1 MTCMKKL
8 TALLVSAALALSL
21 LAGCGG
27 SKALSQMIADLLS
40 GMYNNVTVEVDPDLT
55 AALKKASAAGST
67 QEEVLAALVEELNL
81 SGVRL
86 TLRQLEEGRQGDR
99 GVELVF
105 QPGTDPDAA
114 ARSAVNGWASA
125 FGALPDDGSYSA
137 RVSMIEADGGYY
149 IAVDV
154 EVLKAGTPDKDDP
167 EPKPDYT
174 TSTEN
179 GVTTYTVYTAAGLQ
193 KWAEAAKV
201 NPSTSCTLGDN
212 ITLTG
217 NWTPIGTD
225 WEHAYTGTF
234 DGQGHT
240 IFGLDFSSS
249 DEYAGLFGYIGEKG
263 KVQNLPLDS
272 PTVSSTN
279 ADGYVGAVAGCN
291 EDGTIENCHVT
302 GGSISGNI
310 AGGVVGINGRDGSVI
325 GCSSSAKV
333 NGTGSYTSAGG
344 VVGYNLSSTVT
355 GCSSTGTVT
364 GDVAGGVVGCN
375 DTRTVTACYFTGTV
389 NGNTTG
395 GVVGSNTN
403 AGEVTACYFTGTVNG
418 NTTGGVVGVNSDP
431 GSTVTACYATGKV
444 ESDYIAGGVVGYNYP
459 TTITACYW
467 SGSQTQ
473 GIGGGYQAT
482 DPEYSPSG
490 DNGETPPTN
499 KVPEGTTWSA
509 ATTAMNNAIAEWNQ
523 SATVKCNY
531 SYDTS
536 SPPKLKAGAP
546 PSTTP

>member
-27 SKALSQMIADLLS
+27 SKALSQVIADLLS

-55 AALKKASAAGST
+55 AALKKAAAAGST

-86 TLRQLEEGRQGDR
+86 TLRQLQEGRQGDR

-105 QPGTDPDAA
+105 QSGADPDAA

-125 FGALPDDGSYSA
+125 FGALPDDGSYTA
-137 RVSMIEADGGYY
+137 RVAMIEAEDGYY

-193 KWAEAAKV
+193 EWAKAAKAD
-201 NPSTSCTLGDN
+201 PSTNCTLGDN

-217 NWTPIGTD
+217 EWTPIGT
-225 WEHAYTGTF
+225 EQTPYTGTF
-234 DGQGHT
+234 DGGDCT
-240 IFGLDFSSS
+240 ISGLSVSSS
-249 DEYAGLFGYIGEKG
+249 DNYAGLFGCIGESGGKKG
-263 KVQNLPLDS
+263 TVQNLTLDS

-279 ADGYVGAVAGCN
+279 ADGYIGAVAGEN
-291 EDGTIENCHVT
+291 FGAVENCHVT
-302 GGSISGNI
+302 GSGTITGNN
-310 AGGVVGINGRDGSVI
+310 AGGVVGTNESDSSVI
-325 GCSSSAKV
+325 GCSS
-333 NGTGSYTSAGG
+333 
-344 VVGYNLSSTVT
+344 
-355 GCSSTGTVT
+355 T
-364 GDVAGGVVGCN
+364 GDV
-375 DTRTVTACYFTGTV
+375 TANSSYD
-389 NGNTTG
+389 
-395 GVVGSNTN
+395 SY
-403 AGEVTACYFTGTVNG
+403 A
-418 NTTGGVVGVNSDP
+418 GGVVGVNSGTVTACYAA
-431 GSTVTACYATGKV
+431 GSVTANGDASAAGGVVGVNSGTVTACYATGTV
-444 ESDYIAGGVVGYNYP
+444 TVTGLSYAGGVAGWNTGTVTACYATGTVTSGGMSTAGGVVGVNDSG
-459 TTITACYW
+459 TVDVCYW

-473 GIGGGYQAT
+473 GIGENKNDSDTKKVTSDGDT
-482 DPEYSPSG
+482 DG
-490 DNGETPPTN
+490 DNNT
-499 KVPEGTTWSA
+499 TTWSA
-509 ATTAMNNAIAEWNQ
+509 ATTAMNDAIPDATGWWYVPNGD
-523 SATVKCNY
+523 SAPTKF
-531 SYDTS
+531 TQIK
-536 SPPKLKAGAP
+536 PA

>member
-1 MTCMKKL
+1 MTRLKKL

-27 SKALSQMIADLLS
+27 SKALSQVIADLLS
-40 GMYNNVTVEVDPDLT
+40 NLYDNVTVETDSGLT

-86 TLRQLEEGRQGDR
+86 TLRQLQESRQGDR

-125 FGALPDDGSYSA
+125 FGALPDDGSYTA
-137 RVSMIEADGGYY
+137 RVAMIEAEGGYY

-154 EVLKAGTPDKDDP
+154 EVLKAGTPDRDEP

-174 TSTEN
+174 YNEASN
-179 GVTTYTVYTAAGLQ
+179 TYTVYTAAGLQ
-193 KWAEAAKV
+193 KWAEAAKAD
-201 NPSTSCTLGDN
+201 PSTNCTLGDN

-217 NWTPIGTD
+217 EWTPIGTD

-234 DGQGHT
+234 DGGKHT
-240 IFGLDFSSS
+240 ISGLSVSS
-249 DEYAGLFGYIGEKG
+249 DDYVGLFGYVGSDG
-263 KVQNLPLDS
+263 TVQNLTLDN
-272 PTVSSTN
+272 PAVSSTN
-279 ADGYVGAVAGCN
+279 NYGYAGAVAGYN
-291 EDGTIENCHVT
+291 NGGAIENCHVT

-344 VVGYNLSSTVT
+344 VVGQNNGGSVTACCSTSSVSGYN
-355 GCSSTGTVT
+355 
-364 GDVAGGVVGCN
+364 AGGVVGFN
-375 DTRTVTACYFTGTV
+375 FGTVTACYHA
-389 NGNTTG
+389 NGSVSGNKAG
-395 GVVGSNTN
+395 GVVGWNI
-403 AGEVTACYFTGTVNG
+403 
-418 NTTGGVVGVNSDP
+418 TGG
-431 GSTVTACYATGKV
+431 TVTACYHANGSVTGNGF
-444 ESDYIAGGVVGYNYP
+444 AGGVVGFNFG
-459 TTITACYW
+459 TVTACYW
-467 SGSQTQ
+467 SGTVDGNK
-473 GIGGGYQAT
+473 GIGDGTGDAT
-482 DPEYSPSG
+482 
-490 DNGETPPTN
+490 
-499 KVPEGTTWSA
+499 KVDGSTTWSA
-509 ATTAMNNAIAEWNQ
+509 ATTAMNDAIPDATGWWYVPNGD
-523 SATVKCNY
+523 SAPTKF
-531 SYDTS
+531 TQIK
-536 SPPKLKAGAP
+536 PA